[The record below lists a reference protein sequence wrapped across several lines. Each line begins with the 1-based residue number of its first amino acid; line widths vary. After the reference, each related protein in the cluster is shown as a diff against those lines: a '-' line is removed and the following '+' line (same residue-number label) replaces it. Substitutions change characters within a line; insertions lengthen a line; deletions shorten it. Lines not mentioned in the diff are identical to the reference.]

1 MGTPSEEELKEL
13 LEATNFTEKE
23 IKGFYKFGPGNRIG
37 QKDFLGLCAA
47 NGLVATVCT
56 LSLSPS
62 PSLSVPPSRA
72 RSLAQSHARAHT
84 LTAYSGGCRGCPQ
97 GCGIYL
103 TRMTTAR
110 AQTLK

>member
-23 IKGFYKFGPGNRIG
+23 IKGFYTFGPGNRIG
-37 QKDFLGLCAA
+37 QNDFLGLCAA

-62 PSLSVPPSRA
+62 LPPSLP
-72 RSLAQSHARAHT
+72 RSLA
-84 LTAYSGGCRGCPQ
+84 
-97 GCGIYL
+97 
-103 TRMTTAR
+103 
-110 AQTLK
+110 